1 MKKVS
6 ESDEKS
12 FWILRTEFLNPTKKF
27 RKTKFLNP
35 STKFLNPTQKF
46 LNPTTEFLNPTQEFL
61 NPTQEFLNPS
71 FWIQRSFWIRLYSQD
86 LQIWCMFKINITNI
100 KIVQHH
106 LRRRLKFYCT
116 RTWVYSSMTSN
127 MESQSSSIFPPAKFQ
142 NCCVTF
148 TMPSCFGCVA
158 PKAGYQQGMD
168 GALALCGLFRR
179 KIEFPKLQAW

>member
-1 MKKVS
+1 VAH
-6 ESDEKS
+6 EKGPTC
-12 FWILRTEFLNPTKKF
+12 FWVPILVGNE
-27 RKTKFLNP
+27 P
-35 STKFLNPTQKF
+35 STRTRQ
-46 LNPTTEFLNPTQEFL
+46 
-61 NPTQEFLNPS
+61 S
-71 FWIQRSFWIRLYSQD
+71 QRDVSWPRGMQNKSMARLGLGGRRQPGCQD

-100 KIVQHH
+100 KKIQHH
-106 LRRRLKFYCT
+106 LRRRLKSYCT

-127 MESQSSSIFPPAKFQ
+127 MESQSSWIFPPAKFQ

-148 TMPSCFGCVA
+148 TVPSCFGCVA